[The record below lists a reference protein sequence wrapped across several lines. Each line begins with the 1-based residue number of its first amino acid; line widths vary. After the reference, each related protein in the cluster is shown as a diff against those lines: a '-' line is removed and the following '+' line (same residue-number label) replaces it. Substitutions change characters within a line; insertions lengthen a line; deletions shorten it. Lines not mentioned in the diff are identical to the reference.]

1 MSNID
6 QSLDKYIPVS
16 GVIRSAKE
24 AGYDFGKGNC
34 INRLRY
40 YIKLGMLPHMQRRQ
54 ADPHLAYTEGY
65 LPIYSIVLLLKIQDL
80 KRQGRPMDEIKVLIK
95 DELAHYKRQ
104 ELMVK
109 FDSYP
114 KPITPAYSTVLMF
127 VVVIVMFSLYTLSA
141 NNTGQALPTL
151 QSLANGDL
159 SDQTLYTKKQTN
171 MFVGNNLTGTAMVTS
186 PSLVNSGFPEISGLF
201 IDLENKSK
209 IDINLA
215 PNKGIYKCVN
225 W

>member
-141 NNTGQALPTL
+141 NNTGQASPTL
-151 QSLANGDL
+151 QSLANSDL
-159 SDQTLYTKKQTN
+159 SDQILHARKQTN
-171 MFVGNNLTGTAMVTS
+171 VLAGENLARATTVTS
-186 PSLVNSGFPEISGLF
+186 PSLVNSGFPEVAGLF
-201 IDLENKSK
+201 IDLESEPEVDMDMALDKNV
-209 IDINLA
+209 
-215 PNKGIYKCVN
+215 YRCVN